1 MSRKIGITFSPPDT
15 ALGMFSNGIRQN
27 VLFFNELL
35 NNIGYDVDLIIPE
48 KSITI
53 INSLYGFDSG
63 KYKYSKLSDILSK
76 KYDLIVQFGL
86 ELSEEV
92 LIKLKNKGTKLV
104 SYHCGN
110 DYIYD
115 MENALHGDTL
125 RQPQYSKL
133 KHSIFNQIWSIPQMT
148 NTNQYYWQT
157 LYKTEC
163 VEVPFIWSPL
173 AIENYE
179 EDCVKNN
186 LGDLKYKTKEKNNIA
201 IFEPNV
207 NVFKWALPALL
218 VCENSYNLENNI
230 DHIYITN
237 IQNNKKFNI
246 KFFNDLIKSLD
257 LYKQKKISVES
268 RYNSLI
274 FMSKYANIAV
284 SHQWENPLNYL
295 YLDLAWMGWPII
307 HNAYLCK
314 DVGYFYEEFNYKMG
328 GEILNDVIRNHD
340 SNHKEYL
347 EKNRKIINRYLPTNI
362 ILQEKYKELIEN
374 LF

>member
-1 MSRKIGITFSPPDT
+1 
-15 ALGMFSNGIRQN
+15 
-27 VLFFNELL
+27 
-35 NNIGYDVDLIIPE
+35 
-48 KSITI
+48 
-53 INSLYGFDSG
+53 
-63 KYKYSKLSDILSK
+63 
-76 KYDLIVQFGL
+76 
-86 ELSEEV
+86 
-92 LIKLKNKGTKLV
+92 
-104 SYHCGN
+104 
-110 DYIYD
+110 

-133 KHSIFNQIWSIPQMT
+133 KPSIFSQIWSIPQMT

-340 SNHKEYL
+340 SNHK
-347 EKNRKIINRYLPTNI
+347 
-362 ILQEKYKELIEN
+362 
-374 LF
+374 